1 MEKDFGLNVEFMSKE
16 LKLLFAILK
25 LKDDET
31 MQTYSNEWFSDID
44 WELFLEQVVH
54 HRVYPVIY
62 QKLKQVDEEIIPPH
76 IVQSLNRKYKKNT
89 FQMLYLSAEMERINK
104 ICNENEIRMIFLK
117 GPVLSQDLYGDISL
131 RTSCD
136 LDVLIPIQNLEKV
149 EMLLLEQGYV
159 KDDYIQT
166 ILNDWKWRH
175 HHITF
180 FHPTKQI
187 KLEIHWRL
195 NPGPS
200 KEPGFEELWKRK
212 RKSTLTSNSVYM
224 LGKEDLF
231 LFLVSHGARH
241 GWSRLRWLVDIKKI
255 VNQDLN
261 WSEIHKLMKT
271 YQMLHLGGQALIL
284 SSQLL
289 GVRMDERMM
298 ELVAKKHSKQLAQ
311 EALFYFKQMINLHTD
326 PVPEEVLA
334 YHSRHLFSLMSN
346 QQKTLFIMSQ
356 LYPYPIDAKTLPL
369 PKFLHFLYFPL
380 RPFLCIWRKTKKF
393 ALLLGEHR

>member
-1 MEKDFGLNVEFMSKE
+1 MGKDFGLNVEFMSKE
-16 LKLLFAILK
+16 LNLLFTILK
-25 LKDDET
+25 LQDDEI

-44 WELFLEQVVH
+44 WEVFLEQAVH

-62 QKLKQVDEEIIPPH
+62 QKLKQVDEELIPSH
-76 IVQSLNRKYKKNT
+76 IVQILNRKYKKNT

-104 ICNENEIRMIFLK
+104 LCNENEIRMIFLK

-136 LDVLIPIQNLEKV
+136 LDVLIPMQNLEKV

-195 NPGPS
+195 NPGPG

-255 VNQDLN
+255 VDQELN
-261 WSEIHKLMKT
+261 WSEIHKLMRK

-284 SSQLL
+284 AAQLL
-289 GVRMDERMM
+289 GVRLDERMM
-298 ELVAKKHSKQLAQ
+298 GLVAKKHSKQLAQ

-326 PVPEEVLA
+326 PVPEEVLT

-346 QQKTLFIMSQ
+346 QQKVLYIMSQ

-380 RPFLCIWRKTKKF
+380 RPFLCLWRKTKKL
-393 ALLLGEHR
+393 ALL

>member
-25 LKDDET
+25 LQDDET
-31 MQTYSNEWFSDID
+31 VQTYSNEGFSDID
-44 WELFLEQVVH
+44 WEVFLEQAVH

-62 QKLKQVDEEIIPPH
+62 QKLKQVDEELIPSH
-76 IVQSLNRKYKKNT
+76 IVQTLNRKYKKNT

-104 ICNENEIRMIFLK
+104 LCNENEIRMIFLK

-136 LDVLIPIQNLEKV
+136 LDVLIPMQNLEKV

-180 FHPTKQI
+180 FHPI
-187 KLEIHWRL
+187 KRIKVEIHWRL
-195 NPGPS
+195 NPGPG
-200 KEPGFEELWKRK
+200 KEPGFEELWGRK

-255 VNQDLN
+255 VDQELN
-261 WSEIHKLMKT
+261 WSEIHKLMRK

-284 SSQLL
+284 AAQLL
-289 GVRMDERMM
+289 GVRLDERMM

-326 PVPEEVLA
+326 PVPEEVFI
-334 YHSRHLFSLMSN
+334 YHSRYLFSLMSN
-346 QQKTLFIMSQ
+346 QQKILYIMSQ

-380 RPFLCIWRKTKKF
+380 RPFLCLWRKTKKL
-393 ALLLGEHR
+393 ALL

>member
-25 LKDDET
+25 LQDDET
-31 MQTYSNEWFSDID
+31 VQIYSNEWFSDID
-44 WELFLEQVVH
+44 WEVFLEQAVH

-62 QKLKQVDEEIIPPH
+62 QKLKQVDEELIPSH
-76 IVQSLNRKYKKNT
+76 IVQTLNRKYKKNT

-104 ICNENEIRMIFLK
+104 LCNENEIRMIFLK

-136 LDVLIPIQNLEKV
+136 LDVLIPMQNLEKV

-195 NPGPS
+195 NPGPG

-224 LGKEDLF
+224 LGEEDLF

-255 VNQDLN
+255 VDQELN
-261 WSEIHKLMKT
+261 WSEIHKLMRK

-284 SSQLL
+284 AAQLL
-289 GVRMDERMM
+289 GVRLDERMM
-298 ELVAKKHSKQLAQ
+298 ELVAKKRSKQLAQ

-326 PVPEEVLA
+326 PVPEEVFI
-334 YHSRHLFSLMSN
+334 YHSRYLFSLMSN
-346 QQKTLFIMSQ
+346 QQKILYIMSQ

-380 RPFLCIWRKTKKF
+380 RPFLCLWRKTKKL
-393 ALLLGEHR
+393 ALL

>member
-25 LKDDET
+25 LQDDET
-31 MQTYSNEWFSDID
+31 VQIYSDEWFSDID
-44 WELFLEQVVH
+44 WEVFLEQAVH

-62 QKLKQVDEEIIPPH
+62 QKLKQVDEELIPSH
-76 IVQSLNRKYKKNT
+76 IVQTLNRKYKKNT

-104 ICNENEIRMIFLK
+104 LCNENEIRMIFLK

-136 LDVLIPIQNLEKV
+136 LDVLIPMQNLEKV

-195 NPGPS
+195 NPGPG

-224 LGKEDLF
+224 LGEEDLF

-255 VNQDLN
+255 VDQELN
-261 WSEIHKLMKT
+261 WSEIHKLMRK

-284 SSQLL
+284 AAQLL
-289 GVRMDERMM
+289 GVRLDERMM
-298 ELVAKKHSKQLAQ
+298 ELVAKKRSKQLAQ

-326 PVPEEVLA
+326 PVPEEVFI
-334 YHSRHLFSLMSN
+334 YHSRYLFSLMSN
-346 QQKTLFIMSQ
+346 QQKILYIMSQ

-380 RPFLCIWRKTKKF
+380 RPFLCLWRKTKKL
-393 ALLLGEHR
+393 ALL

>member
-25 LKDDET
+25 LQDDET
-31 MQTYSNEWFSDID
+31 MQTYSDEWFSDID
-44 WELFLEQVVH
+44 WELFLEQAVH

-62 QKLKQVDEEIIPPH
+62 QKLKQVDEELIPSH

-195 NPGPS
+195 NPGPG

-241 GWSRLRWLVDIKKI
+241 GWSRSRWLVDIKKI

-261 WSEIHKLMKT
+261 WREIHKLMRT

-326 PVPEEVLA
+326 PVPEEVLT

-346 QQKTLFIMSQ
+346 QQKTLYIMSQ

>member
-25 LKDDET
+25 LQDDET
-31 MQTYSNEWFSDID
+31 VQIYSNEWFSDID
-44 WELFLEQVVH
+44 WEVFLEQAVH

-62 QKLKQVDEEIIPPH
+62 QKLKQVDEELIPSH
-76 IVQSLNRKYKKNT
+76 IVQTLNRKYKKNT

-104 ICNENEIRMIFLK
+104 LCNENEIRMIFLK

-136 LDVLIPIQNLEKV
+136 LDVLIPMQNLEKV

-195 NPGPS
+195 NPGPG

-224 LGKEDLF
+224 LGEEDLF

-255 VNQDLN
+255 VDQELN
-261 WSEIHKLMKT
+261 WSEIYKLMRK

-284 SSQLL
+284 AAQLL
-289 GVRMDERMM
+289 GVRLDERMM
-298 ELVAKKHSKQLAQ
+298 ELVAKKRSKQLAQ

-326 PVPEEVLA
+326 PVPEEVFI
-334 YHSRHLFSLMSN
+334 YHSRYLFSLMSN
-346 QQKTLFIMSQ
+346 QQKILYIMSQ

-380 RPFLCIWRKTKKF
+380 RPFLCLWRKTKKLV
-393 ALLLGEHR
+393 LL

>member
-1 MEKDFGLNVEFMSKE
+1 MRNDFDLDVEFMSKE
-16 LKLLFAILK
+16 LKFLFAILK
-25 LKDDET
+25 LQDDET
-31 MQTYSNEWFSDID
+31 LQTYSSEWFADID
-44 WELFLEQVVH
+44 WEVFLEQAMH

-62 QKLKQVDEEIIPPH
+62 QKLKQVDEERIPSH
-76 IVQSLNRKYKKNT
+76 VVQTLNRKYKKNT

-104 ICNENEIRMIFLK
+104 LCNENEIRMIFLK

-136 LDVLIPIQNLEKV
+136 LDVLIPMQNLEKV

-195 NPGPS
+195 NPGPG

-224 LGKEDLF
+224 LGEEDLF

-255 VNQDLN
+255 VDQELN
-261 WSEIHKLMKT
+261 WSEIHKLMRK

-284 SSQLL
+284 AAQLL
-289 GVRMDERMM
+289 GVRLDERMM
-298 ELVAKKHSKQLAQ
+298 ELVAKKRSKQLAQ

-326 PVPEEVLA
+326 PVPEEVFI
-334 YHSRHLFSLMSN
+334 YHSRYLFSLMSN
-346 QQKTLFIMSQ
+346 QQKILYIMSQ

-369 PKFLHFLYFPL
+369 PRSLHFLYFPL
-380 RPFLCIWRKTKKF
+380 RPFLCLWRKTKEL
-393 ALLLGEHR
+393 ALL

>member
-25 LKDDET
+25 LQDDET
-31 MQTYSNEWFSDID
+31 VQTYSNEWFSDID
-44 WELFLEQVVH
+44 WEVFLEQAVH

-62 QKLKQVDEEIIPPH
+62 QKFKQVDEELIPSH
-76 IVQSLNRKYKKNT
+76 IVQTLNRKYKKNT
-89 FQMLYLSAEMERINK
+89 FHMLYLSAEMERINK
-104 ICNENEIRMIFLK
+104 LCNENEIRMIFLK

-136 LDVLIPIQNLEKV
+136 LDVLIPMQNLEKV
-149 EMLLLEQGYV
+149 EILLLEQGYV

-195 NPGPS
+195 NPGPG

-224 LGKEDLF
+224 LGEEDLF

-255 VNQDLN
+255 VDQDLN
-261 WSEIHKLMKT
+261 WSEIHKLMRK

-284 SSQLL
+284 AAQL
-289 GVRMDERMM
+289 
-298 ELVAKKHSKQLAQ
+298 
-311 EALFYFKQMINLHTD
+311 
-326 PVPEEVLA
+326 
-334 YHSRHLFSLMSN
+334 
-346 QQKTLFIMSQ
+346 
-356 LYPYPIDAKTLPL
+356 
-369 PKFLHFLYFPL
+369 
-380 RPFLCIWRKTKKF
+380 
-393 ALLLGEHR
+393 

>member
-25 LKDDET
+25 LQDDET
-31 MQTYSNEWFSDID
+31 VQTYSNEWFSDID
-44 WELFLEQVVH
+44 WEVFLEQAVH

-62 QKLKQVDEEIIPPH
+62 QKLKQVDEELIPSH
-76 IVQSLNRKYKKNT
+76 IVQTLNRKYKKNT

-104 ICNENEIRMIFLK
+104 LCNENEIRMIFLK

-136 LDVLIPIQNLEKV
+136 LDVLIPMQNLEKV

-180 FHPTKQI
+180 FHPI
-187 KLEIHWRL
+187 KRIKVEIHWRL
-195 NPGPS
+195 NPGPG
-200 KEPGFEELWKRK
+200 KEPGFEELWRRK

-255 VNQDLN
+255 VDQELN
-261 WSEIHKLMKT
+261 WSEIHKLMRK

-284 SSQLL
+284 AAQLL
-289 GVRMDERMM
+289 GVRLDEGMM

-311 EALFYFKQMINLHTD
+311 EALFYFKQMINLHTN
-326 PVPEEVLA
+326 PVPEEVFI
-334 YHSRHLFSLMSN
+334 YHSRYLFSLMSN
-346 QQKTLFIMSQ
+346 QQKILYIMSQ

-380 RPFLCIWRKTKKF
+380 RPFLCLWRKTKKL
-393 ALLLGEHR
+393 ALL

>member
-25 LKDDET
+25 LQDDET
-31 MQTYSNEWFSDID
+31 VQTYSNEWFSDID
-44 WELFLEQVVH
+44 WEVFLEQAVH

-62 QKLKQVDEEIIPPH
+62 QKLKQVDEELIPSH
-76 IVQSLNRKYKKNT
+76 IVQTLNRKYKKNT

-104 ICNENEIRMIFLK
+104 LCNENEIRMIFLK

-136 LDVLIPIQNLEKV
+136 LDVLIPMRNLEKV

-180 FHPTKQI
+180 FHPIKQI
-187 KLEIHWRL
+187 KVEIHWRL
-195 NPGPS
+195 NPGPG
-200 KEPGFEELWKRK
+200 KEPGFEELWGRK

-255 VNQDLN
+255 VDQELN
-261 WSEIHKLMKT
+261 WSEIHKLMRK

-284 SSQLL
+284 AAQLL
-289 GVRMDERMM
+289 GVRLDEGMM

-326 PVPEEVLA
+326 SVPEEVFI
-334 YHSRHLFSLMSN
+334 YHSRYLFSLMSN
-346 QQKTLFIMSQ
+346 QQKILYIMSQ

-380 RPFLCIWRKTKKF
+380 RPFLCLWRKTKKL
-393 ALLLGEHR
+393 ALL

>member
-44 WELFLEQVVH
+44 WELFLEQSVH

-62 QKLKQVDEEIIPPH
+62 QKLKQVDEEIIPSH

-149 EMLLLEQGYV
+149 EILLLEQGYV

-195 NPGPS
+195 NPGPG

-261 WSEIHKLMKT
+261 WSEIHKLMRT

-326 PVPEEVLA
+326 PVPEEVLT

>member
-25 LKDDET
+25 LQDDET
-31 MQTYSNEWFSDID
+31 VQTYSNEWFSDID
-44 WELFLEQVVH
+44 WEVFLEQAVH

-62 QKLKQVDEEIIPPH
+62 QKLKQVDAELIPSH
-76 IVQSLNRKYKKNT
+76 IVQTLNRKYKKNT

-104 ICNENEIRMIFLK
+104 LCNENEIRMIFLK

-136 LDVLIPIQNLEKV
+136 LDVLIPMRNLEKV

-180 FHPTKQI
+180 FHPI
-187 KLEIHWRL
+187 KRIKVEIHWRL
-195 NPGPS
+195 NPGPG
-200 KEPGFEELWKRK
+200 KEPGFEELWGRK

-255 VNQDLN
+255 VDQELN
-261 WSEIHKLMKT
+261 WSEIHKLMRK
-271 YQMLHLGGQALIL
+271 YQILHLGGQALIL
-284 SSQLL
+284 AAQLL
-289 GVRMDERMM
+289 GVRLDEGMM

-326 PVPEEVLA
+326 PVPEEVFI
-334 YHSRHLFSLMSN
+334 YHSRYLFSLMSN
-346 QQKTLFIMSQ
+346 QQKILYIMSQ

-380 RPFLCIWRKTKKF
+380 RPFLCLWRKTKKL
-393 ALLLGEHR
+393 ALL

>member
-25 LKDDET
+25 LQDDET
-31 MQTYSNEWFSDID
+31 MQTYSDEWFSDID
-44 WELFLEQVVH
+44 WELFLEQAVH

-62 QKLKQVDEEIIPPH
+62 QKLKQVDEELIPSH

-195 NPGPS
+195 NPGPG

-261 WSEIHKLMKT
+261 WREINKLMRT

-326 PVPEEVLA
+326 PVPEEVLT

-346 QQKTLFIMSQ
+346 QQKTLYIMSQ

>member
-25 LKDDET
+25 LQDDET
-31 MQTYSNEWFSDID
+31 VQTYSNEWFSDID
-44 WELFLEQVVH
+44 WEVFLEQAVH

-62 QKLKQVDEEIIPPH
+62 QKLKQVDEELIPSH
-76 IVQSLNRKYKKNT
+76 IVQTLNRKYKKNT

-104 ICNENEIRMIFLK
+104 LCNENEIRMIFLK

-136 LDVLIPIQNLEKV
+136 LDVLIPMRNLEKV
-149 EMLLLEQGYV
+149 ETLLLEQGYV

-180 FHPTKQI
+180 FHPI
-187 KLEIHWRL
+187 KRIKVEIHWRL
-195 NPGPS
+195 NPGPG
-200 KEPGFEELWKRK
+200 KEPGFEELWGRK

-255 VNQDLN
+255 VDQELN
-261 WSEIHKLMKT
+261 WSEIHKLMRK

-284 SSQLL
+284 AAQLL
-289 GVRMDERMM
+289 GVRLDEGMM

-326 PVPEEVLA
+326 PVPEEVFI
-334 YHSRHLFSLMSN
+334 YHSRYLFSLMSN
-346 QQKTLFIMSQ
+346 QQKILYIMSQ

-380 RPFLCIWRKTKKF
+380 RPFLCLWRKTKKL
-393 ALLLGEHR
+393 ALL

>member
-16 LKLLFAILK
+16 LKLLFTILK
-25 LKDDET
+25 LQDDET
-31 MQTYSNEWFSDID
+31 VQTYSNEWFSDID
-44 WELFLEQVVH
+44 WEVFLEQAVH

-62 QKLKQVDEEIIPPH
+62 QKLKQVDEELIPSH
-76 IVQSLNRKYKKNT
+76 IVQTLNRKYKKNT

-104 ICNENEIRMIFLK
+104 LCNENEIRMIFLK

-136 LDVLIPIQNLEKV
+136 LDVLIPMQNLEKV

-180 FHPTKQI
+180 FHPI
-187 KLEIHWRL
+187 KRIKVEIHWRL
-195 NPGPS
+195 NPGPG
-200 KEPGFEELWKRK
+200 KEPGFEELWGRK

-255 VNQDLN
+255 VDQELN
-261 WSEIHKLMKT
+261 WSEIHKLMRK

-284 SSQLL
+284 AAQLL
-289 GVRMDERMM
+289 GVRLDERMM

-326 PVPEEVLA
+326 PVPEEVFI
-334 YHSRHLFSLMSN
+334 YHSRYLFSLMSN
-346 QQKTLFIMSQ
+346 QQKILYIMSQ

-380 RPFLCIWRKTKKF
+380 RPFLCLWRKTKKL
-393 ALLLGEHR
+393 ALL

>member
-25 LKDDET
+25 LQDDET
-31 MQTYSNEWFSDID
+31 VQTYSNEWFLDID
-44 WELFLEQVVH
+44 WEVFLEQAVH

-62 QKLKQVDEEIIPPH
+62 QKLKQVDEELIPSH
-76 IVQSLNRKYKKNT
+76 IVQTLNRKYKKNT

-104 ICNENEIRMIFLK
+104 LCNENEIRMIFLK

-136 LDVLIPIQNLEKV
+136 LDVLIPIQNLEEV
-149 EMLLLEQGYV
+149 EILLLEQGYV

-180 FHPTKQI
+180 FHPI
-187 KLEIHWRL
+187 KRIKVEIHWRL
-195 NPGPS
+195 NPGPG
-200 KEPGFEELWKRK
+200 KEPGFEELWGSK

-255 VNQDLN
+255 VDQDLN
-261 WSEIHKLMKT
+261 WSEIHKLMRK

-284 SSQLL
+284 ASQLL
-289 GVRMDERMM
+289 GVRLDERTM

-326 PVPEEVLA
+326 PVPEEVLT

-346 QQKTLFIMSQ
+346 QQKILYIMSQ

-380 RPFLCIWRKTKKF
+380 RPFLCLWRKTKKL
-393 ALLLGEHR
+393 ALL

>member
-25 LKDDET
+25 LQDDET
-31 MQTYSNEWFSDID
+31 VQTYSNEWFSDID
-44 WELFLEQVVH
+44 WEVFLEQAVH

-62 QKLKQVDEEIIPPH
+62 QKLKQVDEELIPSH
-76 IVQSLNRKYKKNT
+76 IVQTLNRKYKKNT

-104 ICNENEIRMIFLK
+104 LCNENEIRMIFLK

-136 LDVLIPIQNLEKV
+136 LDVLIPMQNLEKV

-180 FHPTKQI
+180 FHPI
-187 KLEIHWRL
+187 KRIKVEIHWRL
-195 NPGPS
+195 NPGPG
-200 KEPGFEELWKRK
+200 KEPGFEELWGRK

-255 VNQDLN
+255 VDQELN
-261 WSEIHKLMKT
+261 WSEIHKLMRK

-284 SSQLL
+284 AAQLL
-289 GVRMDERMM
+289 GVRLDERMM

-326 PVPEEVLA
+326 PVPEEVFI
-334 YHSRHLFSLMSN
+334 YHSRYLFSLMSN
-346 QQKTLFIMSQ
+346 QQKILYIMSQ

-380 RPFLCIWRKTKKF
+380 RPFLCLWRKTKKL
-393 ALLLGEHR
+393 ALL

>member
-16 LKLLFAILK
+16 LKLLLVILK
-25 LKDDET
+25 LQDDET
-31 MQTYSNEWFSDID
+31 VQTYSNEWFSDID
-44 WELFLEQVVH
+44 WEVFLEQVVH

-62 QKLKQVDEEIIPPH
+62 QKLKQVDEELIPSH
-76 IVQSLNRKYKKNT
+76 IVQALNRKYKKNT
-89 FQMLYLSAEMERINK
+89 FHMLYLSAEMERINK
-104 ICNENEIRMIFLK
+104 LCNENEIRMIFLK

-136 LDVLIPIQNLEKV
+136 LDVLIPMRNLEKV

-195 NPGPS
+195 NPGPG

-255 VNQDLN
+255 VDQDLN
-261 WSEIHKLMKT
+261 WSEIHKLMRK
-271 YQMLHLGGQALIL
+271 YQVLHLGGQALIL
-284 SSQLL
+284 AAQLL
-289 GVRMDERMM
+289 GVRLDERMM
-298 ELVAKKHSKQLAQ
+298 ELVAKKRSKQLAQ

-326 PVPEEVLA
+326 PVPEEVFI
-334 YHSRHLFSLMSN
+334 YHSRYLFSLMSN
-346 QQKTLFIMSQ
+346 QQKILYIMSQ

-380 RPFLCIWRKTKKF
+380 RPFLCLWRKTKKL
-393 ALLLGEHR
+393 ALL

>member
-16 LKLLFAILK
+16 LKLLFTILK
-25 LKDDET
+25 SQDDET
-31 MQTYSNEWFSDID
+31 MQIYSNEWFSNID
-44 WELFLEQVVH
+44 WEIFLEQAVH

-62 QKLKQVDEEIIPPH
+62 QKLKQVDEELIPSYV
-76 IVQSLNRKYKKNT
+76 VQTLNRKYKKNT
-89 FQMLYLSAEMERINK
+89 FHMLYLSAEMEQINK
-104 ICNENEIRMIFLK
+104 LCNENEIRMIFLK

-136 LDVLIPIQNLEKV
+136 LDVLIPMQNLEEV
-149 EMLLLEQGYV
+149 EKLLLEQGYV

-195 NPGPS
+195 NPGPG

-255 VNQDLN
+255 VGQDLN
-261 WSEIHKLMKT
+261 WNEIHKLMRK
-271 YQMLHLGGQALIL
+271 YQVLHLGGQALIL
-284 SSQLL
+284 VSQLL
-289 GVRMDERMM
+289 ALRLDERMT
-298 ELVAKKHSKQLAQ
+298 ELVAKKKSKQLAQ
-311 EALFYFKQMINLHTD
+311 EALFYFKKMINLHSE
-326 PVPEEVLA
+326 PVPEEVLS

-346 QQKTLFIMSQ
+346 QQKIIFILSQ

-380 RPFLCIWRKTKKF
+380 RPFLCLWRKTKKL
-393 ALLLGEHR
+393 ALL

>member
-25 LKDDET
+25 LQDDET
-31 MQTYSNEWFSDID
+31 VQTYSNEWFSDID
-44 WELFLEQVVH
+44 WEAFLEQAVH

-62 QKLKQVDEEIIPPH
+62 QKLKQVDEELIPSH
-76 IVQSLNRKYKKNT
+76 IVQTLNRKYKKNT

-104 ICNENEIRMIFLK
+104 LCNENEIRMIFLK

-136 LDVLIPIQNLEKV
+136 LDVLIPMQNLEKV

-180 FHPTKQI
+180 FHPI
-187 KLEIHWRL
+187 KRIKVEIHWRL
-195 NPGPS
+195 NPGPG
-200 KEPGFEELWKRK
+200 KEPGFEELWGRK

-255 VNQDLN
+255 VDQELN
-261 WSEIHKLMKT
+261 WSEIHKLMRK

-284 SSQLL
+284 AAQLL
-289 GVRMDERMM
+289 GVRLDERMM

-326 PVPEEVLA
+326 PVPEEVFI
-334 YHSRHLFSLMSN
+334 YHSRYLFSLMSN
-346 QQKTLFIMSQ
+346 QQKILYIMSQ

-380 RPFLCIWRKTKKF
+380 RPFLCLWRKTKKL
-393 ALLLGEHR
+393 ALL

>member
-1 MEKDFGLNVEFMSKE
+1 MRNDFDLDVEFMSKE
-16 LKLLFAILK
+16 LKFLFAILK
-25 LKDDET
+25 LQDDET
-31 MQTYSNEWFSDID
+31 LQTYSSEWFADID
-44 WELFLEQVVH
+44 WEVFLEQAMH

-62 QKLKQVDEEIIPPH
+62 QKLKQVDEERIPSH
-76 IVQSLNRKYKKNT
+76 VVQTLNRKYKKNT

-104 ICNENEIRMIFLK
+104 LCNENEIRMIFLK

-136 LDVLIPIQNLEKV
+136 LDVLIPMQNLEKV

-195 NPGPS
+195 NPGPG

-224 LGKEDLF
+224 LGEEDLF

-255 VNQDLN
+255 VDQELN
-261 WSEIHKLMKT
+261 WSEIHKLMRK

-284 SSQLL
+284 AAQLL
-289 GVRMDERMM
+289 GVRLDERMM
-298 ELVAKKHSKQLAQ
+298 ELVAKKRSKQLAQ
-311 EALFYFKQMINLHTD
+311 EALFYFKQMIDLHTD
-326 PVPEEVLA
+326 PVPEEVFI
-334 YHSRHLFSLMSN
+334 YHSRYLFSLMSN
-346 QQKTLFIMSQ
+346 QQKILYIMSQ

-380 RPFLCIWRKTKKF
+380 RPFLCLWRKTKKL
-393 ALLLGEHR
+393 ALL

>member
-16 LKLLFAILK
+16 LKLLFTILK
-25 LKDDET
+25 LQDDET
-31 MQTYSNEWFSDID
+31 VQTYSNEWFSDID
-44 WELFLEQVVH
+44 WEVFLEQAVH

-62 QKLKQVDEEIIPPH
+62 QKLKQVDEELIPSH
-76 IVQSLNRKYKKNT
+76 IVQTLNRKYKKNT

-104 ICNENEIRMIFLK
+104 LCNENEIRMIFLK

-136 LDVLIPIQNLEKV
+136 LDVLIPMQNLEKV

-180 FHPTKQI
+180 FHPI
-187 KLEIHWRL
+187 KRIKVEIHWRL
-195 NPGPS
+195 NPGPG
-200 KEPGFEELWKRK
+200 KEPGFEELWGRK

-255 VNQDLN
+255 VDQELN
-261 WSEIHKLMKT
+261 WSEIHKLMRK

-284 SSQLL
+284 AAQLL
-289 GVRMDERMM
+289 GVRLDERMM
-298 ELVAKKHSKQLAQ
+298 ELVVKKHSKQLAQ

-326 PVPEEVLA
+326 PVPEEVFI
-334 YHSRHLFSLMSN
+334 YHSRYLFSLMSN
-346 QQKTLFIMSQ
+346 QQKILYIMSQ

-380 RPFLCIWRKTKKF
+380 RPFLCLWRKTKKL
-393 ALLLGEHR
+393 ALL

>member
-16 LKLLFAILK
+16 LKLLLAILK
-25 LKDDET
+25 LQDDET
-31 MQTYSNEWFSDID
+31 VQTYSNEWFSDID
-44 WELFLEQVVH
+44 WEVFLEQAVH

-62 QKLKQVDEEIIPPH
+62 QKLKQVDEELIPSN
-76 IVQSLNRKYKKNT
+76 IVQTLNRKYKKNT
-89 FQMLYLSAEMERINK
+89 FHMLYLSAEMERINK
-104 ICNENEIRMIFLK
+104 LCNENEIRMIFLK

-136 LDVLIPIQNLEKV
+136 LDVLIPMRNLEKV

-195 NPGPS
+195 NPGPG

-224 LGKEDLF
+224 LGEEDLF

-255 VNQDLN
+255 VDQDLN
-261 WSEIHKLMKT
+261 WSEIYKLMRK
-271 YQMLHLGGQALIL
+271 YHMLHLGGQALIL
-284 SSQLL
+284 AAQLL
-289 GVRMDERMM
+289 GVRLDERMM

-311 EALFYFKQMINLHTD
+311 EALFYFKQMINLHTE
-326 PVPEEVLA
+326 PVPEEVFI

-346 QQKTLFIMSQ
+346 QQKILYIMSQ

-380 RPFLCIWRKTKKF
+380 RPFLCLWRKTKKL
-393 ALLLGEHR
+393 ALL

>member
-1 MEKDFGLNVEFMSKE
+1 
-16 LKLLFAILK
+16 
-25 LKDDET
+25 
-31 MQTYSNEWFSDID
+31 
-44 WELFLEQVVH
+44 
-54 HRVYPVIY
+54 
-62 QKLKQVDEEIIPPH
+62 
-76 IVQSLNRKYKKNT
+76 
-89 FQMLYLSAEMERINK
+89 
-104 ICNENEIRMIFLK
+104 MIFLK

>member
-25 LKDDET
+25 LQDDET
-31 MQTYSNEWFSDID
+31 VQTYSNEWFSDID
-44 WELFLEQVVH
+44 WEVFLEQAVH

-62 QKLKQVDEEIIPPH
+62 QKLKQVDEELIPSH
-76 IVQSLNRKYKKNT
+76 IVQTLNRKYKKNT

-104 ICNENEIRMIFLK
+104 LCNENKIRMIFLK

-136 LDVLIPIQNLEKV
+136 LDVLIPMQNLEKV

-180 FHPTKQI
+180 FHPI
-187 KLEIHWRL
+187 KRIKVEIHWRL
-195 NPGPS
+195 NPGPG
-200 KEPGFEELWKRK
+200 KEPGFEELWGRK

-255 VNQDLN
+255 VDQELN
-261 WSEIHKLMKT
+261 WSEIHKLMRK

-284 SSQLL
+284 AAQLL
-289 GVRMDERMM
+289 GVRLDERMM

-326 PVPEEVLA
+326 PVPEEVFI
-334 YHSRHLFSLMSN
+334 YHSRYLFSLMSN
-346 QQKTLFIMSQ
+346 QQKILYIMSQ

-380 RPFLCIWRKTKKF
+380 RPFLCLWRKTKKL
-393 ALLLGEHR
+393 ALL

>member
-25 LKDDET
+25 LQDDET
-31 MQTYSNEWFSDID
+31 VQTYSNEWFSDID
-44 WELFLEQVVH
+44 WEVFLEQAVH

-62 QKLKQVDEEIIPPH
+62 QKLKQVDEELIPSH
-76 IVQSLNRKYKKNT
+76 IVQTLNRKYKKNT

-104 ICNENEIRMIFLK
+104 LCNENEIRMIFLK

-136 LDVLIPIQNLEKV
+136 LDVLIPMRNLEKV

-180 FHPTKQI
+180 FHPI
-187 KLEIHWRL
+187 KRIKVEIHWRL
-195 NPGPS
+195 NPGPG
-200 KEPGFEELWKRK
+200 KEPGFEELWGRK

-255 VNQDLN
+255 VDQELN
-261 WSEIHKLMKT
+261 WSEIHKLMRK

-284 SSQLL
+284 AAQLL
-289 GVRMDERMM
+289 GVRLDEGMM

-326 PVPEEVLA
+326 PVPEEVFI
-334 YHSRHLFSLMSN
+334 YHSRYLFSLMSN
-346 QQKTLFIMSQ
+346 QQKILYIMSQ

-380 RPFLCIWRKTKKF
+380 RPFLCLWRKTKKL
-393 ALLLGEHR
+393 ALL

>member
-16 LKLLFAILK
+16 LKLLLAILK
-25 LKDDET
+25 LQDEET
-31 MQTYSNEWFSDID
+31 VQTYSNEWFSDID
-44 WELFLEQVVH
+44 WKVFLEQAVH

-62 QKLKQVDEEIIPPH
+62 QKLKQVDEELIPSH
-76 IVQSLNRKYKKNT
+76 IVQTLNRKYKKNT

-104 ICNENEIRMIFLK
+104 LCNENEIRMIFLK

-136 LDVLIPIQNLEKV
+136 LDVLIPMQNLEKV

-180 FHPTKQI
+180 FHPI
-187 KLEIHWRL
+187 KRIKVEIHWRL
-195 NPGPS
+195 NPGPG
-200 KEPGFEELWKRK
+200 KEPGFEELWGRK

-255 VNQDLN
+255 VDQELN
-261 WSEIHKLMKT
+261 WSEIHKLMRK

-284 SSQLL
+284 AAQLL
-289 GVRMDERMM
+289 GVRLDERMM

-326 PVPEEVLA
+326 PVPEEVFI
-334 YHSRHLFSLMSN
+334 YHSRYLFSLMSN
-346 QQKTLFIMSQ
+346 QQKILYIMSQ

-380 RPFLCIWRKTKKF
+380 RPFLCLWRKTKKL
-393 ALLLGEHR
+393 ALL

>member
-1 MEKDFGLNVEFMSKE
+1 MGKDFGLNVEFMSKE
-16 LKLLFAILK
+16 LNLLFTILK
-25 LKDDET
+25 LQDDEI

-44 WELFLEQVVH
+44 WEVFLEQAVH

-62 QKLKQVDEEIIPPH
+62 QKLKQVDEELIPSH
-76 IVQSLNRKYKKNT
+76 IVQILNRKYKKNT

-104 ICNENEIRMIFLK
+104 LCNENEIRMIFLK

-195 NPGPS
+195 NPGPG

-255 VNQDLN
+255 VDQELN
-261 WSEIHKLMKT
+261 WSEIHKLMRK

-284 SSQLL
+284 AAQLL
-289 GVRMDERMM
+289 GVRLDERMM
-298 ELVAKKHSKQLAQ
+298 GLVAKKHSKQLAQ

-326 PVPEEVLA
+326 PVPEEVLT

-346 QQKTLFIMSQ
+346 QQKVLYIMSQ

-380 RPFLCIWRKTKKF
+380 RPFLCLWRKTKKL
-393 ALLLGEHR
+393 ALL

>member
-25 LKDDET
+25 LQDDET
-31 MQTYSNEWFSDID
+31 VQTYSNEWFSDID
-44 WELFLEQVVH
+44 WEVFLEQAVH

-62 QKLKQVDEEIIPPH
+62 QKLKQVDEELIPSH
-76 IVQSLNRKYKKNT
+76 IVQTLNRKYKKNT

-104 ICNENEIRMIFLK
+104 LCNENEIRMIFLK

-136 LDVLIPIQNLEKV
+136 LDVLIPMQNLEKV

-180 FHPTKQI
+180 FHPI
-187 KLEIHWRL
+187 KRIKVEIHWRL
-195 NPGPS
+195 NPGPG
-200 KEPGFEELWKRK
+200 KEPGFEELWGRK

-255 VNQDLN
+255 VDQELN
-261 WSEIHKLMKT
+261 WSEIHKLMRK

-284 SSQLL
+284 AAQLL
-289 GVRMDERMM
+289 GVRLDERMM

-311 EALFYFKQMINLHTD
+311 EALFYFKQMINLHTN
-326 PVPEEVLA
+326 PVPEEVFI
-334 YHSRHLFSLMSN
+334 YHSRYLFSLMSN
-346 QQKTLFIMSQ
+346 QQKILYIMSQ

-380 RPFLCIWRKTKKF
+380 RPFLCLWRKTKKL
-393 ALLLGEHR
+393 ALL

>member
-25 LKDDET
+25 LQDDET
-31 MQTYSNEWFSDID
+31 VQTYSNEWFSDID
-44 WELFLEQVVH
+44 WEVFLEQAVH

-62 QKLKQVDEEIIPPH
+62 QKLKQVDEELIPSH
-76 IVQSLNRKYKKNT
+76 IVQTLNRKYKKNT

-104 ICNENEIRMIFLK
+104 LCNENEIRMIFLK

-136 LDVLIPIQNLEKV
+136 LDVLIPMQNLEKV

-195 NPGPS
+195 NPGPG
-200 KEPGFEELWKRK
+200 KEPGFEELWGRK
-212 RKSTLTSNSVYM
+212 RKSNLTSNSVYM

-255 VNQDLN
+255 VDQELN
-261 WSEIHKLMKT
+261 WSEIHKLMRK
-271 YQMLHLGGQALIL
+271 YQMRHLGGQALIL
-284 SSQLL
+284 AAQLL
-289 GVRMDERMM
+289 GVRLDERMM

-326 PVPEEVLA
+326 PVPEEVFI
-334 YHSRHLFSLMSN
+334 YHSRYLFSLMSN
-346 QQKTLFIMSQ
+346 QQKILYIMSQ

-380 RPFLCIWRKTKKF
+380 RPFLCLWRKTKKL
-393 ALLLGEHR
+393 ALL

>member
-25 LKDDET
+25 LQDDET
-31 MQTYSNEWFSDID
+31 VQIYSNEWFSDID
-44 WELFLEQVVH
+44 WEVFLEQTVH

-62 QKLKQVDEEIIPPH
+62 QKLKQVDEELIPSH
-76 IVQSLNRKYKKNT
+76 IVQTLNRKYKKNT

-104 ICNENEIRMIFLK
+104 LCNENEIRMIFLK

-136 LDVLIPIQNLEKV
+136 LDVLIPMQNLEKV

-195 NPGPS
+195 NPGPG

-224 LGKEDLF
+224 LGEEDLF

-255 VNQDLN
+255 VDQELN
-261 WSEIHKLMKT
+261 WSEIHKLMRK

-284 SSQLL
+284 AAQLL
-289 GVRMDERMM
+289 GVRLDERMM
-298 ELVAKKHSKQLAQ
+298 ELVAKKRSKQLAQ

-326 PVPEEVLA
+326 PVPEEVFI
-334 YHSRHLFSLMSN
+334 YHSRYLFSLMSN
-346 QQKTLFIMSQ
+346 QQKILYIMSQ

-380 RPFLCIWRKTKKF
+380 RPFLCLWRKTKKL
-393 ALLLGEHR
+393 ALL